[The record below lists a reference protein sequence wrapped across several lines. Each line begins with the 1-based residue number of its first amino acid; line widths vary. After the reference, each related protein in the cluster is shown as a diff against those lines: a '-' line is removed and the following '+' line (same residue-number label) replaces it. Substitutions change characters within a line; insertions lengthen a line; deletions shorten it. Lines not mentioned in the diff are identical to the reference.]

1 MLASC
6 LVFASACSE
15 SSTSPEVTA
24 ELAPSFTAVAGPND
38 VTYGMLHGTVRFW
51 NTQVVAVSAGT
62 FSGNSATV
70 DPGATITLSGTHQWG
85 PITDMSYCPGCI
97 IQTYVAWV
105 PPAAANGA
113 TPFNKGL
120 QSGGNSYYTYKPA
133 TNFTFTTQA
142 PTVPGTYYIGK
153 GESWDYVYQWWI
165 QGGMGWVTGSP
176 STPAAS
182 YIIEVMAPDSDGDG
196 VPDDEDAFPNDP
208 SEWADS
214 DGDGHGDNGDAFPS
228 DPSEWADSDG
238 DGVGDNADPFDNSIL
253 GGTVVIRGCNSGVG
267 NQLLPNGATFND
279 LIGAALAASGNH
291 GQFVSAVTGLAD
303 GWKKAGLISGRDQG
317 AITSCAARSK

>member
-1 MLASC
+1 MGRTHLTHRRRSVAGPALASF

-24 ELAPSFTAVAGPND
+24 GLAPSFTVVAGPND
-38 VTYGMLHGTVRFW
+38 VTYGMLHGTVRLW
-51 NTQVVAVSAGT
+51 NTQVVAVSSGT

-85 PITDMSYCPGCI
+85 PITDMSYCPGCV

-113 TPFNKGL
+113 TPINKGI
-120 QSGGNSYYTYKPA
+120 QSGGNGYYTYKPA

-142 PTVPGTYYIGK
+142 PTVPGIYYIGK
-153 GESWDYVYQWWI
+153 GETWDYVYQPWT
-165 QGGMGWVTGSP
+165 QGGMGWATGSP

-182 YIIEVMAPDSDGDG
+182 YIIEVMAPDADGDG
-196 VPDDEDAFPNDP
+196 VPDDEDAFPN
-208 SEWADS
+208 S
-214 DGDGHGDNGDAFPS
+214 DLGD
-228 DPSEWADSDG
+228 
-238 DGVGDNADPFDNSIL
+238 
-253 GGTVVIRGCNSGVG
+253 TVVIRGCNSGVG
-267 NQLLPNGATFND
+267 NQLLPDGATFND
-279 LIGAALAASGNH
+279 LIGAALASSGNH

-317 AITSCAARSK
+317 RITSCAAKSK